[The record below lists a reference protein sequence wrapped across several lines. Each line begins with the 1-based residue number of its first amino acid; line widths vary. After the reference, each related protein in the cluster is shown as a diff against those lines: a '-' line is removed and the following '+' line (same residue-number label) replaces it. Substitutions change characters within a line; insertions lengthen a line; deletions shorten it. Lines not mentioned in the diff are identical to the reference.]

1 MKNKYLYD
9 IVLDE
14 QVVGNSGDMDF
25 DTEAEAKVDANDFI
39 SGELSKE
46 YNRNINDFK
55 ILPYKAIY

>member
-9 IVLDE
+9 ITLDE

-25 DTEAEAKVDANDFI
+25 DTEAEAKADADDFI

-46 YNRNINDFK
+46 YNRNISDFK
-55 ILPYKAIY
+55 ILTYKSIY